1 MPYKLTPYDRRV
13 QAQLLREQ
21 RLGSSY
27 KAIKKKEQE
36 AAQAAS
42 LAKEQEKEDGNWF
55 TGLLET
61 VGDLGANL
69 VTGLGKGLEG
79 IYDLGAGAV
88 GAVGGLFSD
97 DFEKSVQKHIAKD
110 HVGEWFGN
118 DWQAALDESWLND
131 STVGGI
137 IEGVAQGVGQLL
149 PAVGVSIA
157 TGGAAL
163 PALLTTMGSAAG
175 TGAEQAFQ
183 EGASYGEGMLYGVIS
198 GGIEGATEALMPG
211 LGGLYGNGAKVFSKL
226 GKGARAA
233 AKVGKEVAEEVVETG
248 VKEVA
253 QAGLKEAAKAGLK
266 EAAGQIGKET
276 ADVGLKRVAKSALGE
291 GFEEMLSEVAAPAT
305 KTIYK
310 GKDALAEYGEGDF
323 WAGVL
328 EAGVIGAGTDIAY
341 GKTIGKALKTTG
353 VYGDARSVAEHIDEQ
368 KKQRGKAGLSQADQV
383 QIEQNIK
390 ADQELL
396 SGRLQKLSEKKR
408 AKVFEKMP
416 TFKAMFEADGTI
428 KAEQAAALDANIKAA
443 GDTTYSAEIRSST
456 ASAEKISKALKNFST
471 EDQEVRAFTG
481 ELTEE
486 QRQCSSA
493 VRRAMSAVSERSGG
507 AIGDYVIV
515 EKIPDGDAS
524 FDKSTGMMAIS
535 VDALQ
540 NGTANEAINRE
551 LEKAGWRDAVVHETF
566 HAIEDTNAGKE
577 LAKLVTD
584 NKALHDLAITDV
596 LERGYLQDFFGKDGK
611 KADAKT
617 VADGIKKLIAKE
629 NNGEVLTESEQEA
642 LDEYRA
648 EVAAFANQR
657 LLGNKAFMK
666 KLITT
671 EPSTAEKLIAKIREL
686 RENLKVRKDPA
697 AKAQLEFVRK
707 AEKLFMQ
714 GLSEVGG
721 TIDAIGKIHLAN
733 REEDEEKGK
742 VRRLMA
748 GEHAKTADKPKLA
761 TAQKMIADGADSET
775 VRRETGWYQG
785 YDGKWRF
792 EIDDSDIEIAF
803 NGRLSRDPDIRRY
816 AELVEK
822 VYFLATATAAEQSE
836 LADLDKKIGKNSIT
850 PDKLG
855 DMVKHPALFEAYPQ
869 LADLDV
875 YFAEGTNDASYHPG
889 FKEIALPKRL
899 KMDPKKF
906 KKTLIHEIQHAV
918 QDIEGFA
925 SGSNVAMFNNTTERS
940 AYDQY
945 QSTAGEIEARD
956 AANRADLNAEERKNT
971 RPDIDRSDVVFAD
984 VGEVNYSFDVTQ
996 EDIDRYVDNAY
1007 AKQND
1012 QDYKKYA
1019 VADEK
1024 LIRDVAGEIDIT
1036 GYAHALR
1043 DNDIRH
1049 IRNSHGENTNEKYP
1063 VTSEDIKN
1071 IPRIVAGY
1079 DKVIVFSKPG
1089 GKNGLMYVKVT
1100 PDGLVYYLE
1109 QITTQYGNEK
1119 LLINKQMIKTG
1130 IDDIPDIKGLRDAI
1144 TKKESEAEFLADLK
1158 ARQVY
1163 AQSVYQLHPNNSISQ
1178 NSEKSTPSAQEISG
1192 KVSRSR
1198 KVTGEMVTISKGE
1211 LAKLHANY
1219 AGDKVFA
1226 RKSVTEAVA
1235 TIDALQKVPGKLRQE
1250 LVNDLWKGYNER
1262 LHSQGFDL
1270 FTELMWHKIH
1280 AMVMQET
1287 GFEMSEDEIATMDEQ
1302 IVNALHQIV
1311 ASGQPSI
1318 KARLESDTST
1328 EGYRKQIAY
1337 WREEHTRVA
1346 ERAKALPKLA
1356 HELQR
1361 LADLKKG
1368 RYVNAANYQGDTFNV
1383 AVNELA
1389 RMNWRGAL
1397 VSDTKIREH
1406 FAKLAKWYTKEN
1418 PLYKG
1423 DGEGNTAFKQEIADA
1438 LNALGNSQ
1446 NGALTVEDLQTAEA
1460 VVKYFIHEIETH
1472 DTVWKDGKREDAVPF
1487 AKEYIEKIRR
1497 AKEVSVKC
1505 GIWGSLM
1512 RSKFARMVADPAML
1526 MRQADGYLNGFFTE
1540 QYEAL
1545 RQGTIDAN
1553 VKELELSEEFEQFW
1567 GKHKAY
1573 GKRYNSATVTFD
1585 GKEMPLQE
1593 AISLYMTMKRAHA
1606 FAGLAG
1612 AGFDIEGKHATE
1624 EISAGFAE
1632 ELQKQIQADMQ
1643 ALPPEEFLTL
1653 TKKRT
1658 AEIEQAALEKVVA
1671 AKRDALYD
1679 QFTAEDRALI
1689 EVMERAY
1696 EACREIK
1703 VKIDEI
1709 LQGYSNVTGGYYYPI
1724 KRTGLAEN
1732 VDAYTGFEGDR
1743 VSNLSMN
1750 KDTVKNAHKLLIEPA
1765 HVVLMRHLKAT
1776 SLYHGLGVFTDN
1788 FNRLYNLNIGTNANN
1803 PITVRTALGES
1814 GNYAKEMIKYF
1825 KELKQDVEGISK
1837 KRSQEKWYNDA
1848 VGFIR
1853 SHYATYQLGANPK
1866 VWVTQLS
1873 SLIAATNIL
1882 DADSLA
1888 KGLKVSGKDVDE
1900 YCRLAWLRNH
1910 ESSAA
1915 MAQAVSEPKG
1925 AMRRVGGGILQK
1937 IRDVAMLPI
1946 GKVDRLVVTR
1956 LFGACQVQIEK
1967 NGGAKVGTKEN
1978 KIEAGKLMTRVIL
1991 ETQQNSLATE
2001 RSAAMRSGD
2010 ELLKGFTMFSADA
2023 MKVGARFVDA
2033 FGELSVLKTLRKEAK
2048 KAGNGAE
2055 AERLQKEIKRAR
2067 KQCVRAAVSLVGV
2080 ALFNAALAYAFK
2092 WLYRRDEEENVGTF
2106 VADTFGNMLGG
2117 VPFVRDLYGFFQ
2129 DGFEMDHFL
2138 ISTVNDVLGTAAA
2151 SFELV
2156 GDAMDGKEIT
2166 KQDVMG
2172 TMRKISY
2179 AAGQLSGLPVRNV
2192 YNFGT
2197 GMLNRVS
2204 PEAGYEVSA
2213 LFTSKAYASDLQK
2226 AIEAGDD
2233 EMVGTIAGLMIDEKI
2248 GIEDNAMRKALQELT
2263 AKGHSVLPRSVGDS
2277 VTVNGETVTL
2287 TAAQQKKLRKV
2298 YGIGQEAVADM
2309 VKLKQFGEADEK
2321 VQAAAIKFVYDVYWD
2336 LALEDAL
2343 GLDLA
2348 EKNVLFAEAIDIEKL
2363 AIIIATARAIEAD
2376 KDKSGKA
2383 ISGTKKRKIQTF
2395 VNSLR
2400 LSAAEKYMVMGYLG
2414 YSNANG
2420 EGAVKAH
2427 ISKLNLSKSE
2437 KEKLL
2442 KYSGYGA

>member
-13 QAQLLREQ
+13 QAQLMREQ

-27 KAIKKKEQE
+27 KAMKKREQE

-61 VGDLGANL
+61 IGDVGANL

-97 DFEKSVQKHIAKD
+97 NFEKSVQKHIAKD

-149 PAVGVSIA
+149 PAVGVSLIP
-157 TGGAAL
+157 GVG
-163 PALLTTMGSAAG
+163 PALGAKLALVTTMASAAG

-183 EGASYGEGMLYGVIS
+183 EGADYGEGMLYGVAS
-198 GGIEGATEALMPG
+198 GAIEGATEALTGG
-211 LGGLYGNGAKVFSKL
+211 LGGLYGKGAKVFGKL

-266 EAAGQIGKET
+266 ATAGQIGKET

-291 GFEEMLSEVAAPAT
+291 GMEEMASEVLGQGA
-305 KTIYK
+305 KVIYK
-310 GKDALAEYGEGDF
+310 GKEAFEEYGEGDF

-328 EAGVIGAGTDIAY
+328 EAGVIGMGTDLAY
-341 GKTIGKALKTTG
+341 GGTVGRALKTTG
-353 VYGDARSVAEHIDEQ
+353 VYGDARSVAEHIEEQ

-456 ASAEKISKALKNFST
+456 ADAERITEALKNGST
-471 EDQEVRAFTG
+471 EGHEMRAYTR
-481 ELTEE
+481 EMSDT
-486 QRQCSSA
+486 QRQNADA
-493 VRRAMSAVSERSGG
+493 VREFMGAVSERSGG
-507 AIGDYVIV
+507 VVGDYVIA
-515 EKIPDGDAS
+515 EKAPEGPAY
-524 FDKSTGMMAIS
+524 FDKKTGLTVIGM
-535 VDALQ
+535 DAVE
-540 NGTANEAINRE
+540 NGTALEALTRE
-551 LEKAGWRDAVVHETF
+551 LEKAGWQEAVVHETY
-566 HAIEDTNAGKE
+566 HAIENTRAGQE
-577 LAKLVTD
+577 LTKLVTD
-584 NKALHDLAITDV
+584 NEVLHDLAVADV
-596 LERGYLQDFFGKDGK
+596 LKRGYMKEHFGEN
-611 KADAKT
+611 ADVDA
-617 VADGIKKLIAKE
+617 VSDGIKALIAKE
-629 NNGEVLTESEQEA
+629 NNGEVLTEQEHKALKEYKSE
-642 LDEYRA
+642 
-648 EVAAFANQR
+648 VGAFANQR
-657 LLGNKAFMK
+657 LLGNKAFVK
-666 KLITT
+666 KLIAT
-671 EPSTAEKLIAKIREL
+671 EPSTAEKLIAKIREI
-686 RENLKVRKDPA
+686 RENLMIRNPS
-697 AKAQLEFVRK
+697 AKAQLELVRK

-714 GLSEVGG
+714 GLSEAGG
-721 TIDAIGKIHLAN
+721 TIDAMGKIHLAN
-733 REEDEEKGK
+733 KEDDEGKGK
-742 VRRLMA
+742 VRRLA
-748 GEHAKTADKPKLA
+748 NPKNVDNLTEEQYNNFGWVRANDVLNSGEWKDFTSKFADAVTKQTTPPKTKGGEY
-761 TAQKMIADGADSET
+761 MIAVSD
-775 VRRETGWYQG
+775 
-785 YDGKWRF
+785 
-792 EIDDSDIEIAF
+792 IDDALHYGTDNIIVYAKGSIESPQV
-803 NGRLSRDPDIRRY
+803 SRI
-816 AELVEK
+816 LK
-822 VYFLATATAAEQSE
+822 I
-836 LADLDKKIGKNSIT
+836 DLDNETDLDRERRKIYVTARRGLQPTSGGVFRFYASTDFGRGLYEQGKRHQEWQNNGQFRTDRGAGGSGVAETERGQVKFRRKGKKATLTVNGETLNSIGEPT
-850 PDKLG
+850 YKPD
-855 DMVKHPALFEAYPQ
+855 VALQARWVWNFGPGRYHVENAIADAEAYY
-869 LADLDV
+869 ATV
-875 YFAEGTNDASYHPG
+875 EEAMEAEN
-889 FKEIALPKRL
+889 EN
-899 KMDPKKF
+899 
-906 KKTLIHEIQHAV
+906 LI
-918 QDIEGFA
+918 
-925 SGSNVAMFNNTTERS
+925 
-940 AYDQY
+940 
-945 QSTAGEIEARD
+945 GE
-956 AANRADLNAEERKNT
+956 
-971 RPDIDRSDVVFAD
+971 
-984 VGEVNYSFDVTQ
+984 
-996 EDIDRYVDNAY
+996 Y
-1007 AKQND
+1007 AKQHGTT
-1012 QDYKKYA
+1012 
-1019 VADEK
+1019 ADFVK
-1024 LIRDVAGEIDIT
+1024 RRLD
-1036 GYAHALR
+1036 
-1043 DNDIRH
+1043 
-1049 IRNSHGENTNEKYP
+1049 
-1063 VTSEDIKN
+1063 ED
-1071 IPRIVAGY
+1071 
-1079 DKVIVFSKPG
+1079 F
-1089 GKNGLMYVKVT
+1089 
-1100 PDGLVYYLE
+1100 
-1109 QITTQYGNEK
+1109 
-1119 LLINKQMIKTG
+1119 
-1130 IDDIPDIKGLRDAI
+1130 
-1144 TKKESEAEFLADLK
+1144 EFLSK
-1158 ARQVY
+1158 ALEERVR
-1163 AQSVYQLHPNNSISQ
+1163 
-1178 NSEKSTPSAQEISG
+1178 
-1192 KVSRSR
+1192 RSR
-1198 KVTGEMVTISKGE
+1198 NVTGETVTISKGE
-1211 LAKLHANY
+1211 MAKLHANY
-1219 AGDKVFA
+1219 AGDKVFI
-1226 RKSVTEAVA
+1226 KKDVA
-1235 TIDALQKVPGKLRQE
+1235 AAIKTIDALQKLPAAMRNE
-1250 LVNDLWKGYNER
+1250 LVTRLWRGYNER
-1262 LHSQGFDL
+1262 LNEQGFAM
-1270 FTELMWHKIH
+1270 FTEIMWHQMH
-1280 AMVMQET
+1280 AEILQES
-1287 GFEMSEDEIATMDEQ
+1287 GFEMSEDEITAMDEQ

-1311 ASGQPSI
+1311 ASGKPSI
-1318 KARLESDTST
+1318 KAKLESDTST
-1328 EGYRKQIAY
+1328 EGYRKQAQF
-1337 WREEHTRVA
+1337 WRDEHG
-1346 ERAKALPKLA
+1346 KAVEYHKRLNTLKYELEKLA
-1356 HELQR
+1356 NQ
-1361 LADLKKG
+1361 KKG
-1368 RYVNAANYQGDTFNV
+1368 LYVNAANFRGDSFKV
-1383 AVNELA
+1383 AIDELA
-1389 RMNWRGAL
+1389 KMNWRGGL
-1397 VSDTKIREH
+1397 VSAGKIREH
-1406 FAKLAKWYTKEN
+1406 FAKLAAWYTKEN

-1423 DGEGNTAFKQEIADA
+1423 DGGTASRFRQEIADI
-1438 LNALGNSQ
+1438 LNSLGNSQ
-1446 NGALTVEDLQTAEA
+1446 NGALTAEDLMAAET
-1460 VVKYFIHEIETH
+1460 VVKYFAHEIEAH
-1472 DTVWKDGKREDAVPF
+1472 NTVFKDGKRVDAMPE
-1487 AKEYIEKIRR
+1487 AKEYIEKVRR
-1497 AKEVSVKC
+1497 AGEIAAKC
-1505 GIWGSLM
+1505 GIWSNLM

-1545 RQGTIDAN
+1545 RQGTIDAA
-1553 VKELELSEEFEQFW
+1553 VLERELSEEFEQFW
-1567 GKHKAY
+1567 EKNKAY
-1573 GKRYNSATVTFD
+1573 AKRYNSATVKFGD
-1585 GKEMPLQE
+1585 VEMPLQE
-1593 AISLYMTMKRAHA
+1593 AISLYMTMKREHA

-1612 AGFDIEGKHATE
+1612 AGFDIEGKKATE
-1624 EISAGFAE
+1624 EISAGFSAE
-1632 ELQKQIQADMQ
+1632 VNRQLAEDWK
-1643 ALPPEEFLTL
+1643 ALPPEELLTL
-1653 TKKRT
+1653 TKKKN
-1658 AEIEQAALEKVVA
+1658 AEMERAALAKVVEQ
-1671 AKRDALYD
+1671 KRQALYD
-1679 QFTAEDRALI
+1679 QFTPEDRALI
-1689 EVMERAY
+1689 DIMERGY

-1703 VKIDEI
+1703 EKIDEI
-1709 LQGYSNVTGGYYYPI
+1709 VQGYSNVTGGYYYPI

-1743 VSNLSMN
+1743 VTNLSMN
-1750 KDTVKNAHKLLIEPA
+1750 KETVKNAHKLLIEPA
-1765 HVVLMRHLKAT
+1765 HIVFMRHLKAT

-1788 FNRLYNLNIGTNANN
+1788 FNRLYNLNIGSNANN
-1803 PITVRTALGES
+1803 PITVRTALGQS
-1814 GNYAKEMIKYF
+1814 NKFTQEMIKYF

-1853 SHYATYQLGANPK
+1853 SSYATYQLGANPK

-1873 SLIAATNIL
+1873 SLIAATNII
-1882 DADSLA
+1882 DADCLA
-1888 KGLKVSGKDVDE
+1888 KGLRVSGKDVDE
-1900 YCRLAWLRNH
+1900 FCRLAWLRNND
-1910 ESSAA
+1910 SSAA
-1915 MAQAVSEPKG
+1915 QAQAVGTSQNAVQRAG
-1925 AMRRVGGGILQK
+1925 RNALQK

-1946 GKVDRLVVTR
+1946 GKVDRLVITR
-1956 LFGACQVQIEK
+1956 LFGACQVQVEK
-1967 NGGAKVGTKEN
+1967 KGGAKVGTKEN
-1978 KIEAGKLMTRVIL
+1978 KIEAGKLLQRVIL

-2001 RSAAMRSGD
+2001 RSAAMRSSD

-2055 AERLQKEIKRAR
+2055 VERLNKEIKRAR
-2067 KQCVRAAVSLVGV
+2067 KQCVRATVSLVGV

-2092 WLYRRDEEENVGTF
+2092 WLYRRDEEENVGTV

-2117 VPFVRDLYGFFQ
+2117 IPFVRDLWSFFQ

-2204 PEAGYEVSA
+2204 PEAGYEVES
-2213 LFTSKAYASDLQK
+2213 LFFKQAYASDLQK
-2226 AIEAGDD
+2226 AIDAGDD

-2298 YGIGQEAVADM
+2298 YAIGQEAVADM

-2383 ISGTKKRKIQTF
+2383 IGGSKKRKVQTF

-2414 YSNANG
+2414 YANANG
-2420 EGAVKAH
+2420 ESQVKAH
-2427 ISKLNLSKSE
+2427 IGKLNLSKSE

-2442 KYSGYGA
+2442 GYSGYRA